1 MLSECYDLCMSN
13 TARGDQCRKVKKRQ
27 WTTKES
33 IKNFLVPYQIQCDG
47 VSAKYVRVELP
58 GKRRILDAK
67 IMVHRAKPLQKDL
80 DKWPMACHAIEYHDG
95 TITNGPLNETK
106 DSFDP
111 VFYGTCYTLTPSLQ
125 GWIKHPNRTQ
135 VIDIHW
141 KYGEK
146 CLKCEKYKAL
156 KSGAQ
161 SDIQGNLDFI
171 NWEETFDYSGT
182 CFNCDKLETGPWSL
196 KPRRRYEGDKIA
208 GNEAND
214 LSMEKNMN
222 VLQHEVLV
230 LGISK
235 ENLEKNKEK
244 VRKALGNALGISPN
258 IITKID
264 IIDVKINE
272 RNSRVLN
279 SQNNNDDDELGD
291 DFGIESSENL
301 YDKKVPTAAKKS
313 KITYEVRVDEQYDL
327 LKRIMISSTFE
338 TNLAMEI
345 AIATGNN
352 PNNVRVDV
360 NLEPKIHSS
369 VVSGEANDD
378 NTGNLG
384 KDDKDK
390 NNDATGIIIV
400 IIAIFVLSCGGYFY
414 HIYIQKKTKSN
425 NVFKAFQNARSDN
438 NSNTNNDLDNRGKGN
453 MKTKSLEL
461 AAVAL
466 AIPEVEKLPQ
476 QKKEKGMTIATFMG
490 KGKILEY
497 RDDGF
502 IVAQLMDWK
511 LAQGTKVAIYLKEKR
526 GTTSAN

>member
-1 MLSECYDLCMSN
+1 MVHHSLSGKIKEM
-13 TARGDQCRKVKKRQ
+13 ARLLDA
-27 WTTKES
+27 
-33 IKNFLVPYQIQCDG
+33 NHFLVPYQIQCDG

-196 KPRRRYEGDKIA
+196 KPRRRYEGDKAA

-301 YDKKVPTAAKKS
+301 YRDFGNSAKLGGKIGWVQEASLSSAIQKNLKTLKKGEIS
-313 KITYEVRVDEQYDL
+313 KPI
-327 LKRIMISSTFE
+327 KISDSF
-338 TNLAMEI
+338 
-345 AIATGNN
+345 
-352 PNNVRVDV
+352 
-360 NLEPKIHSS
+360 
-369 VVSGEANDD
+369 
-378 NTGNLG
+378 
-384 KDDKDK
+384 
-390 NNDATGIIIV
+390 IIIKIEDV
-400 IIAIFVLSCGGYFY
+400 KLNE
-414 HIYIQKKTKSN
+414 KKIN
-425 NVFKAFQNARSDN
+425 ID
-438 NSNTNNDLDNRGKGN
+438 
-453 MKTKSLEL
+453 
-461 AAVAL
+461 
-466 AIPEVEKLPQ
+466 
-476 QKKEKGMTIATFMG
+476 
-490 KGKILEY
+490 KILKQRIIFEKNQ
-497 RDDGF
+497 
-502 IVAQLMDWK
+502 QLERFS
-511 LAQGTKVAIYLKEKR
+511 LAYLNR
-526 GTTSAN
+526 VRQNTTINEL